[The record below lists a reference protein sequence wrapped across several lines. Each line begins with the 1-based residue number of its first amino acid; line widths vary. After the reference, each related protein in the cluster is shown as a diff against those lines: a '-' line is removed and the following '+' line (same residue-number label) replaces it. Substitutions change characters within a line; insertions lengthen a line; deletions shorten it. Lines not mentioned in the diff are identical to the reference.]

1 MSLFYTSGI
10 PTWLKSLEQVCF
22 NDYLYIAN
30 PIFPKV
36 LKQGYFYGQ
45 IYIISG
51 LIKRKTL

>member
-36 LKQGYFYGQ
+36 LKQGYFYG
-45 IYIISG
+45 
-51 LIKRKTL
+51 